1 LNESPGHDALYQLS
15 KVSLRGDNCT
25 ILDSI
30 DLTLYSR
37 ELHLIAGPSGSGKT
51 SLLRLLNCMSAPASG
66 SIAFRGEDL
75 LSYDMPHLRSRVA
88 MISQEPIMFPGTVEH
103 NMRIPL
109 GYDVNRSI
117 EVGERGVIEMLS
129 ELGLNGLAL
138 DQDAALLSGGEKQRV
153 AIARVLMLQPEV
165 LLADEPTSAL
175 DQLSE
180 QRVVELFDRLKGDMT
195 LVVVSHSTRF
205 LEMADRIILMSGG
218 RIVTQC
224 DSLTPAE
231 FAEFLGDEELNNG

>member
-1 LNESPGHDALYQLS
+1 MYRLS
-15 KVSLRGDNCT
+15 KISLRGDNFT

-30 DLTLYSR
+30 DLTLFSGK
-37 ELHLIAGPSGSGKT
+37 LHLIAGPSGSGKT
-51 SLLRLLNCMSAPASG
+51 SLLRLLNGMSTPASG
-66 SIAFRGEDL
+66 SIVYRGEDL
-75 LSYDMPHLRSRVA
+75 LSHDMTLLRSRVA
-88 MISQEPIMFPGTVEH
+88 MIFQEPVMFPGTVEH

-117 EVGERGVIEMLS
+117 EVGERGVVKMLS
-129 ELGLNGLAL
+129 ELGLNRQAL

-153 AIARVLMLQPEV
+153 AIARALMLQPEV

-205 LEMADRIILMSGG
+205 LEMADRIILVSGG

-231 FAEFLGDEELNNG
+231 FAEFLSDEGAGGDDG